1 MGRLVKPEDL
11 TRGRDSLNIEI
22 INLNEK
28 KQRAMKQPNGLRFE
42 SREIAVIL
50 SLFIF
55 VSLLMF
61 TVGIVIGKGLAQAK
75 FEGEY
80 QSALPTKETSPRSP
94 SSQTQASQTPA
105 SQTQTSSSV
114 SINSPF
120 AEEEMKS
127 EEMKPREDYKP
138 LELQPKTKE
147 SLAIREDWENKET
160 DLETESLLNN
170 PMIRDLFEE
179 KKPAVAQKK
188 SNKKQNRD
196 FAIERD
202 FSQLQGER
210 STASIS
216 VPPPSSASGPYSVQ
230 IAAYSDKTQAEER
243 VEALKKI
250 GYPHAYFSSVHLG
263 ENKETWFRV
272 WLGYYPSFESAK
284 LGGTSLQARGEVKNF
299 LVRKTQK
306 TGSTD

>member
-11 TRGRDSLNIEI
+11 TRGEDSLTIETV
-22 INLNEK
+22 NLNEK

-80 QSALPTKETSPRSP
+80 QSALPLKETSPRSP
-94 SSQTQASQTPA
+94 SSQTQASQPH
-105 SQTQTSSSV
+105 TSSSV

-138 LELQPKTKE
+138 LELQPKKRE

-170 PMIRDLFEE
+170 PIIRDLFEE
-179 KKPAVAQKK
+179 KKPVVAQKK
-188 SNKKQNRD
+188 SDKKQDRD

-202 FSQLQGER
+202 FSQLQAKR
-210 STASIS
+210 STASLS
-216 VPPPSSASGPYSVQ
+216 APPPSSATGAYSVQ

-243 VEALKKI
+243 VEALKKM
-250 GYPHAYFSSVHLG
+250 GFPHAYFSSVHLG

-284 LGGTSLQARGEVKNF
+284 LGGTALQARGEVKNF
-299 LVRKTQK
+299 LVRKAQK
-306 TGSTD
+306 TSSTD

>member
-1 MGRLVKPEDL
+1 
-11 TRGRDSLNIEI
+11 
-22 INLNEK
+22 
-28 KQRAMKQPNGLRFE
+28 MKQPNGLRFE

-80 QSALPTKETSPRSP
+80 QSALPPKEASQRSP
-94 SSQTQASQTPA
+94 SSQTSQTPA
-105 SQTQTSSSV
+105 SQIHTSSSV

-120 AEEEMKS
+120 TEEETKS
-127 EEMKPREDYKP
+127 EEMKPREEYKP

-147 SLAIREDWENKET
+147 PLALREEGENKET

-188 SNKKQNRD
+188 SDKKRNRD
-196 FAIERD
+196 FAIEKD
-202 FSQLQGER
+202 FSHLQAAQPESKR
-210 STASIS
+210 STASMS
-216 VPPPSSASGPYSVQ
+216 VPPPSLATGPYSVQ

-250 GYPHAYFSSVHLG
+250 GYPHAYFSSVYLG

-284 LGGTSLQARGEVKNF
+284 LGGTALQARGEVKNF